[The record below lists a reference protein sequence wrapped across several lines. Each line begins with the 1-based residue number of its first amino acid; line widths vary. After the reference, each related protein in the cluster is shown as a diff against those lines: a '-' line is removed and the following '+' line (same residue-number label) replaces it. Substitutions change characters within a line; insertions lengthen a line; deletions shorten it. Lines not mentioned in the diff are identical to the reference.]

1 MVPPLDAQ
9 VRRHVSRFDVIA
21 LVLYRDGRI
30 GTSRDPQNAEF
41 AFWLEA
47 QHAGAV
53 LRLARVKGDIP
64 AAAQR
69 LGLKVTD
76 HHTMIVRARCGRAA
90 RPRSCPSKGRWR
102 VAVFNAEYQ
111 RRRLAAREAGQG
123 FVSYPAAQSGL
134 RKALVGIAAGD
145 RPGIV
150 ARVFGPQ

>member
-76 HHTMIVRARCGRAA
+76 HHTMIVRARAAVERLDQGLARAKADGALRFSTPNISVGGLPRA
-90 RPRSCPSKGRWR
+90 RP
-102 VAVFNAEYQ
+102 V
-111 RRRLAAREAGQG
+111 
-123 FVSYPAAQSGL
+123 
-134 RKALVGIAAGD
+134 KAS
-145 RPGIV
+145 
-150 ARVFGPQ
+150 